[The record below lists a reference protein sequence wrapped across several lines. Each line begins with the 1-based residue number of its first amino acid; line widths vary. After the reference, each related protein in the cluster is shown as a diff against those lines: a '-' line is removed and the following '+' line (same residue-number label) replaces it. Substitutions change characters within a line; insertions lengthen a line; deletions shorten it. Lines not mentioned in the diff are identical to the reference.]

1 MGFLL
6 KAWISFAIAFM
17 LTVVIVWADER
28 VPIDVQSFIEGGKYY
43 IVKTYLLPDETS
55 CEDLSGKSFEQNGVI
70 YNQTNIEQKP
80 IEDIEK
86 KIAEVVEQVTIGSQ
100 NNAAVLSKLPAQK
113 EYADEEGFVGILQPV
128 STEISYAVNGYT
140 TKTYTAKDSRYY
152 YNLPSRDTS
161 NISKSIVSNGISMNI
176 TDIQWIDSNNAESG
190 DTAVGSNF
198 TAQAFYSGS
207 YTKKLPSGYTAT
219 VPFRGEVTRS
229 IVQNV
234 EFKITYQGEKIV
246 KPVSTDT
253 VRQDKKHIL
262 RGFTIAAGIF
272 AGTFVCILIYLAV
285 HYMMSKNREE

>member
-1 MGFLL
+1 ML

-161 NISKSIVSNGISMNI
+161 NISKSIVSNGI
-176 TDIQWIDSNNAESG
+176 
-190 DTAVGSNF
+190 
-198 TAQAFYSGS
+198 
-207 YTKKLPSGYTAT
+207 
-219 VPFRGEVTRS
+219 
-229 IVQNV
+229 
-234 EFKITYQGEKIV
+234 
-246 KPVSTDT
+246 
-253 VRQDKKHIL
+253 
-262 RGFTIAAGIF
+262 
-272 AGTFVCILIYLAV
+272 
-285 HYMMSKNREE
+285 